1 MSLPTS
7 VPTVELVQA
16 VQALEDAGENV
27 LAGHGFG
34 AEPAAQND
42 PAAQGRG
49 DTVPAGQ
56 LLPARQA
63 TQVAFELW
71 PVAVEAVP
79 AGQSAGALIGGQN
92 DPAGHEP
99 GTAVSVPAGQ
109 FTPAAHGAQLLS
121 EPDDVHTLVL
131 LLVQAKF
138 GVPA

>member
-1 MSLPTS
+1 MS
-7 VPTVELVQA
+7 VPTVVPGQVVQA
-16 VQALEDAGENV
+16 PADAAENV

-63 TQVAFELW
+63 THVASELW